1 MLNINKKFIVGVD
14 IGGTKINVVLFR
26 GAKVLHKDKQPTET
40 KNLSAFMTQLEGI
53 VSSVISPLRRREFI
67 GIGCGIA
74 GALDLE
80 KGQVL
85 KAPNLPIINGLK
97 IREWLAK
104 KFHREVKID
113 NDARSFLRGEHLW
126 GAGRGYKNLVGLTLG
141 TGIGGGIIIDG
152 KMINGANDAAGE
164 IGHMALNIVQGNSKF
179 KIPNSKQISNSKSQ
193 ILDFEELA
201 GARALKNLGFSDSL
215 KAYNLAKKGDKNAR
229 KAFEKVGEYL
239 GISLANIVNM
249 IDPQAIIIGGGLAG
263 AEKFILPQ
271 AQKTM
276 KKLITSP
283 KAAEK
288 VKILLGKLGEDAGA
302 MGAAALFLE

>member
-1 MLNINKKFIVGVD
+1 MHMKDISKKFIVGID
-14 IGGTKINVVLFR
+14 IGGSKINVVLFR

-40 KNLSAFMTQLEGI
+40 KNQAAFLAQLEGM

-67 GIGCGIA
+67 GIGCGVA

-85 KAPNLPIINGLK
+85 RSPNLPIIDGLK
-97 IREWLAK
+97 IQEFLSK
-104 KFHREVKID
+104 KFYREVLID

-126 GAGRGYKNLVGLTLG
+126 GAGKGYKNLVGLTLG
-141 TGIGGGIIIDG
+141 TGVGGGIIIDG
-152 KMINGANDAAGE
+152 KTINGSHDAAGE
-164 IGHMALNIVQGNSKF
+164 IGHMIIKSEIRNSKLET
-179 KIPNSKQISNSKSQ
+179 N
-193 ILDFEELA
+193 DFEELA
-201 GARALKNLGFSDSL
+201 GARALKNFGFSDSL
-215 KAYNLAKKGDKNAR
+215 KAYNLARKGDKNAQ

-239 GISLANIVNM
+239 GVSLANIVNM
-249 IDPQAIIIGGGLAG
+249 VDPQAIIIGGGLSG

-271 AQKTM
+271 ARKTM

-283 KAAEK
+283 KAAEG

-302 MGAAALFLE
+302 MGAAALFLEK